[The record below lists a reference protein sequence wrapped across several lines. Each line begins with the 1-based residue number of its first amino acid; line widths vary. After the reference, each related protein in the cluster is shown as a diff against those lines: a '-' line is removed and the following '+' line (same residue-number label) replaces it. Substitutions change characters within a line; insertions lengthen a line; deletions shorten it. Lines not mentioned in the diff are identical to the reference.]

1 MSEPNLTSLPGSSD
15 AAADANG
22 SRPAKLKW
30 TEDETQALVE
40 GCNKHGVG
48 SWTQILS
55 DSELMPRFSDRT
67 PGDLKDRF
75 RTYFPDSYHELYP
88 NAKTHWGNQSRGK
101 APDGRS
107 IFEKGKV
114 KERRPFTEEEDRA
127 LMRGYKMY
135 GSHWALIARDP
146 AFKNQRRST
155 DVRDRFRNAFPE
167 EYARAGYKPRSK
179 AKSKSAAKNKAAA
192 NGKDANVFATP
203 NAIPNPMQFMG
214 QGVTSQSMAFLTNMT
229 MAVAESPAPSLSSDS
244 AASSLLFDPRMH
256 ASSMNPDF
264 GFLQSQALLSPEM
277 FHAAIQGVPFDRSNV
292 LQWYSPALPNATP
305 SDDAPNGNSAGGSA
319 SSHQGSL
326 LTQPVQRSQSTHGAQ
341 RPGYQRTRTMTYARD
356 PHMGMYASSYPN
368 DSHVPFDQTWNLY
381 NGDFTLNRGTNNSN
395 DNFSLF
401 PALPTFQS
409 SDGNTSMSS
418 NGSNMN
424 DSFLFPSATYASS
437 DSASALFAAAGVPNP
452 SMLTAPALSSFA
464 QAPPSHDTQPKA
476 EPPSGQTASHEPPA
490 QGASNT
496 GDTKS
501 ASAQRDA
508 EAFLQMAFTQATGL
522 PAGTATDPA
531 IPSSGLECS
540 TMMQPSFSGHFAPFL
555 TANPHEG
562 TSLNTSPSLEKN
574 AVFPQ
579 TDTQQ

>member
-15 AAADANG
+15 AAADASG

-55 DSELMPRFSDRT
+55 DTELMPRFSDRT

-179 AKSKSAAKNKAAA
+179 AKSKSAAKNKAAP
-192 NGKDANVFATP
+192 NGQDATVFATP
-203 NAIPNPMQFMG
+203 NAMPSPMQFMG
-214 QGVTSQSMAFLTNMT
+214 QGMTSQSMAFPTNMT
-229 MAVAESPAPSLSSDS
+229 MAMAESPAPSLSSES
-244 AASSLLFDPRMH
+244 TASSPMVDPRMH
-256 ASSMNPDF
+256 VSSMNPDF
-264 GFLQSQALLSPEM
+264 GFLHSQALLSPEM
-277 FHAAIQGVPFDRSNV
+277 FHAAIQGVPYDRSNV
-292 LQWYSPALPNATP
+292 LQWYSPVLPNTTP
-305 SDDAPNGNSAGGSA
+305 SDEVRSGGGGGGGLPA
-319 SSHQGSL
+319 HQNNL
-326 LTQPVQRSQSTHGAQ
+326 LTQPVQRSQSTHGTQ

-356 PHMGMYASSYPN
+356 PQTGTYASSYPN
-368 DSHVPFDQTWNLY
+368 ESHIPFDQTWNLY
-381 NGDFTLNRGTNNSN
+381 NGDFTLNRGANNTN

-401 PALPTFQS
+401 PALPTFPS
-409 SDGNTSMSS
+409 SDGNASMSS
-418 NGSNMN
+418 NGSNIN

-437 DSASALFAAAGVPNP
+437 DNANALFAAAGVPNP
-452 SMLTAPALSSFA
+452 SMLTAPALSSFT
-464 QAPPSHDTQPKA
+464 QAPPSQDTRPKA
-476 EPPSGQTASHEPPA
+476 EPPSGQTASQEPPA
-490 QGASNT
+490 RDAHDAS
-496 GDTKS
+496 DTSS

-522 PAGTATDPA
+522 PAGTATDSA

-540 TMMQPSFSGHFAPFL
+540 TMMHPSFSGQFAPFL

-562 TSLNTSPSLEKN
+562 AASNTSPTFEKN

-579 TDTQQ
+579 TDTPQ